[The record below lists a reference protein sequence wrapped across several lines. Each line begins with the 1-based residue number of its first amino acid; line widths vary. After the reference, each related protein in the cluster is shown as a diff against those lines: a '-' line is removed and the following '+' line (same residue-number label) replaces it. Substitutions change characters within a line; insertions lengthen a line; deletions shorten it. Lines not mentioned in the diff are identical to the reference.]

1 MPDVEVPEPPHLVA
15 SLLDRLAGRSHA
27 PLAVL
32 EPTWPKGLREQAMA
46 DLADAV
52 GSGRLADDDLVLF
65 TSGSSGSPRAVVRTV
80 SSWRS
85 SLEPLTDVIGVR
97 KDGGHELVWVPGPLT
112 SSLFLYGALHAGWTG
127 LPWVGGRADA
137 PGVQGA
143 TAAHLVPTQLADA
156 LDAREQGLLPQ
167 LRTAVVAGAQL
178 APSLRERAAQHGWR
192 LVEYYGAAELSFV
205 GWRDHGGAFESF
217 PGAETQVVDGV
228 LWVRSPYVARGY
240 LRAVEGPWLHRDG
253 WHTVGDRARP
263 VAGGWTLLGR
273 GDASITTGGHT
284 VVVQEVESL
293 LGEVPGVRDVVV
305 LGLPHDRLGE
315 TVAAVVRPTR
325 TADASLRQQLETVA
339 RRLPEPAR
347 PRHWLR
353 ADEMPVLASGKV
365 DRAALR
371 RAVSSRELPPL

>member
-1 MPDVEVPEPPHLVA
+1 MPVEVPEPPHLVA
-15 SLLDRLAGRSHA
+15 ALLDRLAGRSRA
-27 PLAVL
+27 PIAVVD
-32 EPTWPKGLREQAMA
+32 PTWPAVLRGQAMA
-46 DLADAV
+46 DLADAA

-85 SLEPLTDVIGVR
+85 SLEPLTDVTGVG
-97 KDGGHELVWVPGPLT
+97 KHGGHELVWVPGPLT

-127 LPWVGGRADA
+127 LPCVGGRAGA

-156 LDAREQGLLPQ
+156 IDAREQGFLPR
-167 LRTAVVAGAQL
+167 LRTVVVAGAQL
-178 APSLRERAAQHGWR
+178 APSLRERASRHGWHI
-192 LVEYYGAAELSFV
+192 VEYYGAAELSFV
-205 GWRDHGGAFESF
+205 GWRDHGDAFEPF

-240 LRAVEGPWLHRDG
+240 LRGDDGPWLKRDG
-253 WHTVGDRARP
+253 WHSVGDRARA
-263 VAGGWTLLGR
+263 AGAGWTLLGR

-284 VVVQEVESL
+284 VVVHEVESL

-315 TVAAVVRPTR
+315 TVAAVIRPTS
-325 TADASLRQQLETVA
+325 TADATLRQQLETVA

-353 ADEMPVLASGKV
+353 ADEMPLLASGKV
-365 DRAALR
+365 DRAAVR
-371 RAVSSRELPPL
+371 GAVRSRELPPL